1 MAVHA
6 ARVRRRTL
14 LVAAAAL
21 ALAIAIIGP
30 ESPATSV
37 PQLPQGWRW
46 ESFGGVQVGIPGGW
60 GWGNGDQRIGQWCV
74 DPQGAKPPIV
84 GRPKGSTLVGCGA
97 PGAESLIQN
106 TGQIVAFQRTTPSA
120 VGQIAGDSTSAEGDS
135 LLIRR
140 SGVDVTIIAE
150 PALRRQIAGTVHLVD
165 VDANGCPTRD
175 PVSTNPTSRPTV
187 VQSVQSLGE
196 VQAVSVCQYPLLP
209 GPTRRPPETPAPK
222 SEPEPT
228 TYVAPGPRL
237 IASALLSGDEARTA
251 VRGIDTTPTGS
262 GPNRPWNCIEQAQY
276 GDEVIVLRISRA
288 RGDSQVYLRYHGCNH
303 HGFDDGTTVHRLTV
317 PSAAAFLVGGVQ
329 VDGVDRSLV
338 DLIRLG

>member
-14 LVAAAAL
+14 LVAPAAL

-30 ESPATSV
+30 ERPAASV

-46 ESFGGVQVGIPGGW
+46 ESFGGVQVGIPGDW
-60 GWGNGDQRIGQWCV
+60 GWGNGMQRIGQWCV
-74 DPQGAKPPIV
+74 DPYAAKPPIV
-84 GRPKGSTLVGCGA
+84 GRPKGSSLMWCG
-97 PGAESLIQN
+97 PPQSESLIRN
-106 TGQIVAFQRTTPSA
+106 TGRIVAFQRTTPSTT
-120 VGQIAGDSTSAEGDS
+120 GQIAGDSTSTEGDS

-150 PALRRQIAGTVHLVD
+150 PGLRQRIAGTVHVVD
-165 VDANGCPTRD
+165 IDANRCPTRD
-175 PVSTNPTSRPTV
+175 PVSITRTSRPAV

-196 VQAVSVCQYPLLP
+196 VQAVSVCQYQLVREPM
-209 GPTRRPPETPAPK
+209 RRPPETPAPR
-222 SEPEPT
+222 SEPEPPL
-228 TYVAPGPRL
+228 YVEPEPRL
-237 IASALLSGDEARTA
+237 IASALLSGDEARAA
-251 VRGIDTTPTGS
+251 VSGIRNTPTGS
-262 GPNRPWNCIEQAQY
+262 GPNRPWNCIAEAQY
-276 GDEVIVLRISRA
+276 GDEIIVLRISRA
-288 RGDSQVYLRYHGCNH
+288 HGDSQVYLRYAGCNH

-317 PSAAAFLVGGVQ
+317 ASAAPFLVAGVQ